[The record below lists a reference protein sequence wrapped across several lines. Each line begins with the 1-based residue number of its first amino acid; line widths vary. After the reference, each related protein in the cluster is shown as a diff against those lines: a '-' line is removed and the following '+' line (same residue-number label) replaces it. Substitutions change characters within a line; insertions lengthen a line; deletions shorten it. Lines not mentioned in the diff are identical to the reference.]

1 MHCNIRGNAME
12 KKKISIPIKLI
23 IRLPLILGIIILATC
38 IILKGIG
45 FFKEGKT
52 TIITSSTLIDTVN
65 IAELSTSE
73 FTYNG
78 IAELPKGENSDKIK
92 CRVRYAAKVKAS
104 VNMEDIDFV
113 IDKKAKNVTP
123 VLPEIQFKATLNDQ
137 EGLSFIPEGSKIDLQ
152 EVREICKE
160 DVLNEATRTSE
171 LYDSAVDNLKDII
184 QALTYPLLQNKG
196 YTLIW
201 T

>member
-1 MHCNIRGNAME
+1 ME

-78 IAELPKGENSDKIK
+78 IAE
-92 CRVRYAAKVKAS
+92 R
-104 VNMEDIDFV
+104 
-113 IDKKAKNVTP
+113 
-123 VLPEIQFKATLNDQ
+123 
-137 EGLSFIPEGSKIDLQ
+137 
-152 EVREICKE
+152 RE
-160 DVLNEATRTSE
+160 LR
-171 LYDSAVDNLKDII
+171 
-184 QALTYPLLQNKG
+184 
-196 YTLIW
+196 
-201 T
+201 

>member
-1 MHCNIRGNAME
+1 
-12 KKKISIPIKLI
+12 
-23 IRLPLILGIIILATC
+23 
-38 IILKGIG
+38 
-45 FFKEGKT
+45 
-52 TIITSSTLIDTVN
+52 
-65 IAELSTSE
+65 
-73 FTYNG
+73 
-78 IAELPKGENSDKIK
+78 
-92 CRVRYAAKVKAS
+92 
-104 VNMEDIDFV
+104 MEDIDFV